1 MNTVPRRYVLAGQ
14 AVARRVPRVMSGRD
28 LEPLISDWVI
38 TVHDGRVWLFGV
50 LNLRRLERLERY
62 TDRALI
68 HHLSTACDG
77 VPVYLSNSNG
87 LRYAFLLSQR
97 PRLPQ
102 LVNFPGC
109 ERGLVRLGVGPAGQP
124 VAVRWGD
131 LGHLL
136 VAGMTGAGK
145 SNFLRLLVHQ
155 AIGEGAR
162 LLLADLDGATF
173 PMLRDHPAL
182 LADIASTSEDARV
195 IVAHALDECCRRAA
209 LYQQVSGYPDKLE
222 EYNAQAIKAGGDPL
236 PRVLCVLDE
245 FNATVTALG
254 GHRGQFAR
262 DVAQLGWRGR
272 KFGINLVFAAQDFT
286 KAVIGRVRDQA
297 RAAICFR
304 VRSTEVARAI
314 GCAGAARIP
323 ETRPGRAMTDR
334 WGVVQVYQFDKS
346 LLVDGGAPA
355 GILSE
360 PEVRLVQW
368 ALEFNDG
375 YLSLADLQE
384 RGAMGQGAARRLA
397 SDWERR
403 GWLHKDKD
411 AGNKRRVTAELEALA
426 SHNLQSSPQTQ
437 SQSLAAQLLSRSG
450 LQSTNPTNPY
460 RPPQTPANPYN
471 RPFSVS
477 APRRSDNECRTRRG
491 LQRGESRVKAI

>member
-1 MNTVPRRYVLAGQ
+1 MNTIPRRYVLAGQ
-14 AVARRVPRVMSGRD
+14 TVARRVPRVMSGRG
-28 LEPLISDWVI
+28 LEASISEWVL
-38 TVHDGRVWLFGV
+38 TVNDDRVWLFGV
-50 LNLRRLERLERY
+50 LNLRKLERLERY
-62 TDRALI
+62 TAEALV

-77 VPVYLSNSNG
+77 VPVYLSNTNG
-87 LRYAFLLSQR
+87 LRYGFLLSRR
-97 PRLPQ
+97 PRLPR

-182 LADIASTSEDARV
+182 LADIANTSEDARV

-222 EYNAQAIKAGGDPL
+222 EYNAQAVKAGGDPL
-236 PRVLCVLDE
+236 PRMLCVLDE

-286 KAVIGRVRDQA
+286 KSVIGRVRDQA

-304 VRSTEVARAI
+304 VRSAEAARAI

-346 LLVDGGAPA
+346 LLVDGGTPA

-426 SHNLQSSPQTQ
+426 SYNLQTSPQTQ
-437 SQSLAAQLLSRSG
+437 SQSLTAQLLSRSG

-460 RPPQTPANPYN
+460 KPPQTPANPYN

-491 LQRGESRVKAI
+491 L